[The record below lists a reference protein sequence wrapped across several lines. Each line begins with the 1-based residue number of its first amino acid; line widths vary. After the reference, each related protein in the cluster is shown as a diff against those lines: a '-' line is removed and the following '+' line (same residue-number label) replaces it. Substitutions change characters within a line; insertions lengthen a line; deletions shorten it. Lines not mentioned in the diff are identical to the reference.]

1 MAGSNSKHLVA
12 RTNFRKSAMQIKSP
26 SMDHRA
32 EVKMK
37 GNNIRERLMSDQN
50 LAYFAYV
57 RRPDTDPC
65 RAEDLAD
72 RGNIPSGGWLRRED
86 TGRCLSWSPDRNQSL
101 LLTGINYKRRA

>member
-1 MAGSNSKHLVA
+1 
-12 RTNFRKSAMQIKSP
+12 
-26 SMDHRA
+26 
-32 EVKMK
+32 MK

-72 RGNIPSGGWLRRED
+72 RGNIPSGGWLRRGD
-86 TGRCLSWSPDRNQSL
+86 TGRCLSWSPDRNRSL
-101 LLTGINYKRRA
+101 LLTGINYKRHA